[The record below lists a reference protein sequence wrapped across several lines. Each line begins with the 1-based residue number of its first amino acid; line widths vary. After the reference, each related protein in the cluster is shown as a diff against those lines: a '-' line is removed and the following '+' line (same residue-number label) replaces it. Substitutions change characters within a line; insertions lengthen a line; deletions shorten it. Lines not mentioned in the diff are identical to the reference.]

1 MYFSK
6 YSDVEI
12 DPLSLPPATAP
23 KPRRGMQGKSLPLSP
38 QEAIRECGH
47 LLTMFEKKEILE
59 YPEIWFVGGESKKI
73 EGIPGSSQNSGYDDD
88 NGSYIKVLHDH
99 ISYRYEIK
107 EIIGKGS
114 FGQVIKV
121 RGKVTFVVN
130 ALIFMV
136 KFTD

>member
-1 MYFSK
+1 
-6 YSDVEI
+6 
-12 DPLSLPPATAP
+12 
-23 KPRRGMQGKSLPLSP
+23 
-38 QEAIRECGH
+38 
-47 LLTMFEKKEILE
+47 MFEKKEILE
-59 YPEIWFVGGESKKI
+59 YPEIWFVGGESKKV

-121 RGKVTFVVN
+121 HVHCKKRKSYLLTLYSVVFF
-130 ALIFMV
+130 IIIIIVVV
-136 KFTD
+136 KLYMHVHVC